1 MAETFK
7 AIVVS
12 EKDDGVFAIG
22 IEDRSIK
29 DLPEGEVLINVKYSS
44 LNYKDALS
52 ATGNKGVTRKYP
64 HTPGIDAAGV
74 VTECSDG
81 SFAEGDEVLVT
92 GYDLGMNTSGGY
104 GQYIR
109 VPSSWVVRLPEG
121 LSLQES
127 MGIGTAGFTA
137 ALSVHGLL
145 KSGLSADGGEVLVT
159 GATGGVGSLAV
170 SMLAAEAIDVVA
182 ASGKADAEDWLRLIG
197 AKNVIARSELSE
209 PDKRPLLKG
218 RWAGAVDTVG
228 GEVLANVLKS
238 IKYGG
243 SVTCC
248 GLVASMK
255 LNTTVLPFIL
265 NGVSLIGI
273 DSVRCP
279 MPMRQEIW
287 KKLSGKWKPAR
298 LDEIIRECSLD
309 GVEDEVQKI
318 LKGGQRGRVVVKL

>member
-1 MAETFK
+1 MADTFK
-7 AIVVS
+7 ALVVS
-12 EKDDGVFAIG
+12 EESDGAYAIN
-22 IEDRSIK
+22 IKDRSF
-29 DLPEGEVLINVKYSS
+29 DELPEGEVLINVKYSS
-44 LNYKDALS
+44 LNFKDALS
-52 ATGNKGVTRKYP
+52 ATGNKGVTRNYP

-81 SFAEGDEVLVT
+81 SFKEGDEVLVT

-109 VPSSWVVRLPEG
+109 VPSGWVVALPEG
-121 LSLQES
+121 LSLRES

-137 ALSVHGLL
+137 ALSVDGLL
-145 KSGLSADGGEVLVT
+145 KSGLSDAGGEVLVT

-170 SMLAAEAIDVVA
+170 SMLAAEGLDVVA
-182 ASGKADAEDWLRLIG
+182 STGKAEAEDWLKSIG
-197 AKNVIARSELSE
+197 AHSVIGRAELSE
-209 PDKRPLLKG
+209 PNKRPLLKG
-218 RWAGAVDTVG
+218 VWAGAVDTVG

-238 IKYGG
+238 MKYGA

-255 LNTTVLPFIL
+255 LDITVLPFIL

-273 DSVRCP
+273 DSVKSP
-279 MPMRQEIW
+279 MPLRQEIW
-287 KKLSGKWKPAR
+287 QKLGGKWKPAR
-298 LDEIIRECSLD
+298 LDEIIHESSLD
-309 GVEDEVQKI
+309 GLEDEVKKI

>member
-1 MAETFK
+1 MANTFR

-12 EKDDGVFAIG
+12 EKDDGAFAIK
-22 IEDRSIK
+22 IEDKSIN

-44 LNYKDALS
+44 LNFKDALS
-52 ATGNKGVTRKYP
+52 ATGNKGVTRNYP

-121 LSLQES
+121 LSLRES

-145 KSGLSADGGEVLVT
+145 KSGLSDGGSDVLVT

-170 SMLAAEAIDVVA
+170 SMLAAEGLDVTA
-182 ASGKADAEDWLRLIG
+182 SSGKADAEDWLKSIG
-197 AKNVIARSELSE
+197 AKNVIGRSELSE
-209 PDKRPLLKG
+209 PNKRPLLKG
-218 RWAGAVDTVG
+218 VWAGAVDTLG
-228 GEVLANVLKS
+228 GEPLNNVLKS
-238 IKYGG
+238 MKYGG

-255 LNTTVLPFIL
+255 LDTTVLPFIL

-273 DSVRCP
+273 DSVKCA
-279 MPMRQEIW
+279 MPLRQEIW
-287 KKLSGKWKPAR
+287 QKLAGKWKPAK
-298 LDEIIRECSLD
+298 LDEIMHECSLD
-309 GVEDEVQKI
+309 GLEDEVHKI